1 MGLSVRRCVQVLATA
16 ACLGVVGCSDANQHM
31 ATPDADPFGGFNPN
45 DLGPGRDTGTGRD
58 GGASDFDA
66 SGPVMI
72 DGGVRLPDGR
82 VIPDGELL
90 PDGAIL
96 LPDGGILGG
105 GGPGPTM
112 YDGGVRLPD
121 GRVIPDGELLPDGAV
136 RLPDGGILT
145 DEDAGSPTTDLG
157 DPWGDGGG
165 GPNPEGEVCDNGLD
179 DNNNGVIDEGCWCQ
193 GGREQRCFVGNPQLA
208 GRGVCVFGRQ
218 TCESV
223 QTDGTWSTCTGS
235 GSPTMEICDG
245 LDNNCDGRI
254 DEGCPCNAGQTRSC
268 YSGPSGSAGRGTCR
282 AGQQMCNPD
291 GTWGVC
297 AGEVTPTDERCDGMD
312 RDCDGNTQNGCSCV
326 PGAQRNCY
334 TGPSAARSVGAC
346 GPGTETCVRLPS
358 GGTQYTACLG
368 ERLPSA
374 EVCDDGID
382 NDCNGLIDCADQ
394 DCRGAPNCIP
404 GCRMGDVGEVRP
416 RRAQMIVVADRSGS
430 MGARTSDGSTR
441 WGALRTAVNQVL
453 PRVDFTF
460 ELGIAIYP
468 LGGGCSISPS
478 GVNLPPITG
487 GGSLIQMFLGQVGP
501 DGATPTR
508 QALDAA
514 RRWYGS
520 NPSPLPRFILLA
532 TDGAPNCGSDVGEV
546 VQSLQALRSAGVDT
560 FVLGIP
566 GPRQA
571 LQQMA
576 VAGGRARNGSF
587 YEANN
592 TAQLEQALREITAA
606 VAECQY
612 ELPSPPAPVQ
622 NPSLLRITFDG
633 VTVGPGSNGW
643 VFTDSTNRFVRFEGA
658 ACTTLRAGNVRRITA
673 LYNCM

>member
-1 MGLSVRRCVQVLATA
+1 VQVLATV
-16 ACLGVVGCSDANQHM
+16 ACAGAVGCSSPNEAAPN
-31 ATPDADPFGGFNPN
+31 DPFGGFPSTDVGAN
-45 DLGPGRDTGTGRD
+45 GRRD
-58 GGASDFDA
+58 GGMDATASGGMDA

-82 VIPDGELL
+82 VIPEGELL

-105 GGPGPTM
+105 DPGPGPVM

-121 GRVIPDGELLPDGAV
+121 GRVIPEGELLPDGAV

-145 DEDAGSPTTDLG
+145 DEDAGGGFPTDLG
-157 DPWGDGGG
+157 DPWADGGG
-165 GPNPEGEVCDNGLD
+165 GGTNPEGEVCDNGLD
-179 DNNNGVIDEGCWCQ
+179 DNGNGVVDEGCWCQ
-193 GGREQRCFVGNPQLA
+193 GGREQRCFVGNPRLA
-208 GRGVCVFGRQ
+208 GRGVCVYGRQ
-218 TCESV
+218 TCEGV
-223 QTDGTWSTCTGS
+223 QTDGSWTACTGS
-235 GSPTMEICDG
+235 GAPRMEVCNG
-245 LDNNCDGRI
+245 LDDNCDGRI

-282 AGQQMCNPD
+282 AGQQICNPD
-291 GTWGVC
+291 GTWGAC
-297 AGEVTPTDERCDGMD
+297 AGEVLPTDERCDGMD

-326 PGAQRNCY
+326 PGSQRSCY
-334 TGPSAARSVGAC
+334 SGPSAAQRMGAC
-346 GPGTETCVRLPS
+346 SPGTETCVRLPS

-368 ERLPSA
+368 ERLPQA
-374 EVCDDGID
+374 EICDDGID
-382 NDCNGLIDCADQ
+382 NDCNGNIDCADQ
-394 DCRGAPNCIP
+394 DCRGAPNCVP
-404 GCRMGDVGEVRP
+404 GCAMGDVGEVRP

-430 MGARTSDGSTR
+430 MSARTSDGSTR

-453 PRVDFTF
+453 PRVDLTY
-460 ELGIAIYP
+460 ELGVAIYP
-468 LGGGCSISPS
+468 INGSCGIAPT

-487 GGSLIQMFLGQVGP
+487 GGSLIQMFLSQFGP
-501 DGATPTR
+501 DGATPTQ

-514 RRWYGS
+514 RQWYAS
-520 NPSPLPRFILLA
+520 NPSTLPRFILLA

-566 GPRQA
+566 GPASA

-576 VAGGRARNGSF
+576 IAGGRARNGTF

-612 ELPSPPAPVQ
+612 DLPSPPAPVRD
-622 NPSLLRITFDG
+622 PSLLRITFDG
-633 VTVGPGSNGW
+633 VTVAPGGNGW
-643 VFTDSTNRFVRFEGA
+643 VFTDSTNRSIRFQGA

-673 LYNCM
+673 LYNCR